1 MKGSI
6 LMFFKKGVVLLA
18 ALALVLSLAGCSSQ
32 TITQVSL
39 PETIQLEVGD
49 SQALIPEYQGKEGT
63 AQEDLTKVAQELV
76 LTWTSDNQEVA
87 TVAEDGTV
95 TALASGEALV
105 TLSALDGE
113 LTAQCQV
120 TVKEPIPQISA
131 NLVTS
136 GDTVEGKTILE
147 SSNLEIPQDV
157 VFEEL
162 TWKSSDEKVAT
173 VDEAGLVTPV
183 GPGSCIITVS
193 GLLDSGD
200 EWAVECNITVK
211 DTVEAF
217 EEDSSESEAA
227 PVVLNAPAQDSG
239 SKTSEA
245 SGSSSSGSG
254 KTTASAGSSGT
265 SSSNGTASNPAPAPT
280 PAPQPAQPTPAP
292 QPEVGPT
299 CGTCGLPLWGG
310 PVGNCQFGGNHPAY
324 VAPPE
329 GNIESGTTVEGGG
342 SYDGNG
348 ANATPEEEI
357 IPPEPQSV
365 EESVVIEAQ

>member
-1 MKGSI
+1 
-6 LMFFKKGVVLLA
+6 MFFKKGVVLLA

-63 AQEDLTKVAQELV
+63 AQEDLTKAAQELV

-95 TALASGEALV
+95 TALTSGEALV
-105 TLSALDGE
+105 TVSALDGE

-173 VDEAGLVTPV
+173 VDEAGLVTRV
-183 GPGSCIITVS
+183 GPGNCIITVS

-265 SSSNGTASNPAPAPT
+265 SANNGTASNPAPAPT

-310 PVGNCQFGGNHPAY
+310 VVGNCLFGGNHPVMPDA
-324 VAPPE
+324 PE
-329 GNIESGTTVEGGG
+329 GEFDGSQIIQGGG

-348 ANATPEEEI
+348 ANSETVERPAPSEEE
-357 IPPEPQSV
+357 PVFVESQSLT
-365 EESVVIEAQ
+365 E